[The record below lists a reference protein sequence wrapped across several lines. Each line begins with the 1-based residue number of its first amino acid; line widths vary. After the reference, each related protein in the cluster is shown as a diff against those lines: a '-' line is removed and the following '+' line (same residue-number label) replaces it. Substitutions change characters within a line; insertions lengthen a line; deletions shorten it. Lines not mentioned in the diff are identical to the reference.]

1 MTPRV
6 VVDPGVMVSAL
17 LVSISPPAQVLDG
30 WRERRFEMVVSDRLL
45 EELEEVL
52 VRPKFRER
60 VTTEQRTSFLA
71 LLRQRGEPQP
81 DPPAAPGLT
90 VDPGD
95 DYLAAL
101 ALAVRA
107 THLVTG
113 DKGLLG
119 WQNDAV
125 IVTTPRQFI
134 EDLTRVE
141 AQADRLS

>member
-1 MTPRV
+1 LTPRV

-30 WRERRFEMVVSDRLL
+30 WRERRFKMVVSDRLL
-45 EELEEVL
+45 DELEEVL
-52 VRPKFRER
+52 FRPKFRQR

-71 LLRQRGEPQP
+71 LLRQRGESQP

-90 VDPGD
+90 ADPGD

-125 IVTTPRQFI
+125 IVTTPRRFI

-141 AQADRLS
+141 AQAERPS